1 MIAHQEITAP
11 EKKLKAGRVPFALG
25 VADAQIVL
33 SVGEILL
40 GSFAKPFYR
49 LHLIL
54 CQATFAQ
61 EECRPESFL
70 GFGIAHFRSSAD
82 FGHQLAVRL
91 VLLSGQLKDSGTQ
104 QEQKREHQPILFH
117 IGRLAWFSVEIT
129 DIHPLTLYSPTVTL
143 ASLRLRRINSDG
155 PDQPSCH
162 YRLFTDQLI
171 RGELS

>member
-25 VADAQIVL
+25 VADAQTEL
-33 SVGEILL
+33 SVGDILF

-117 IGRLAWFSVEIT
+117 IGRLDWFSVEIT

-143 ASLRLRRINSDG
+143 ASLRLRR
-155 PDQPSCH
+155 
-162 YRLFTDQLI
+162 R
-171 RGELS
+171 